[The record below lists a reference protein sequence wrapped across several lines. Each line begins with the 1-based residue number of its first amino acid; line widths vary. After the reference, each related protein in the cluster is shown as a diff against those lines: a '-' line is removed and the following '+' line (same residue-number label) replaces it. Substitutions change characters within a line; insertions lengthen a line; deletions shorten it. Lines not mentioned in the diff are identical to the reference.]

1 MKKKQHKKKKEMHPG
16 HYEDASPMT
25 GEDRPHLGERQNKPK
40 MFIAGAIKHPG
51 ALRKELHVKKG
62 KKIPEK
68 KLEKAAHA
76 KGKEGK
82 RARLAITL
90 RKLSHHKKRK

>member
-1 MKKKQHKKKKEMHPG
+1 MKKKHHMKKE
-16 HYEDASPMT
+16 HYEDASPMM
-25 GEDRPHLGERQNKPK
+25 GEDRPKLGEGQKKPK

-51 ALRKELHVKKG
+51 SLRKELHAKKG
-62 KKIPEK
+62 HKIPAK